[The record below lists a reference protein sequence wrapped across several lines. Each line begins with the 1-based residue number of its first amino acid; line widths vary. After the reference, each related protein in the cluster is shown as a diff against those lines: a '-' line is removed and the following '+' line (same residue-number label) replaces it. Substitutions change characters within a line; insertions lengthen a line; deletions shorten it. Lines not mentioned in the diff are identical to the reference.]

1 MKRVKIKTKQLIEA
15 VKQRPPLWDR
25 HHEMRLDRGIN
36 QMLWEEVAVII
47 GESEKILRP
56 KFKSLKDTYRREW
69 KKKRINQNYDT
80 PWIHYKQMAFLSDQ
94 IIAKDIDLSNTPHIG
109 DENIPKVE
117 IVYETIDVDEASSA
131 TPPQVKTRSK
141 NKNNQPNYQ
150 YTCNDNEAQNSDD
163 TFCENNQQFELVNVR
178 TVEEDA
184 MDCGVV
190 SNTTDT
196 YQQTEDEDM
205 CFFKSLLPHVK
216 QLSSRR
222 KLLLRMKIQEM
233 VYKEVYSN
241 DL

>member
-1 MKRVKIKTKQLIEA
+1 
-15 VKQRPPLWDR
+15 
-25 HHEMRLDRGIN
+25 
-36 QMLWEEVAVII
+36 
-47 GESEKILRP
+47 
-56 KFKSLKDTYRREW
+56 
-69 KKKRINQNYDT
+69 
-80 PWIHYKQMAFLSDQ
+80 MAFLSDQ
-94 IIAKDIDLSNTPHIG
+94 IFAKDSLNTPHIS

-117 IVYETIDVDEASSA
+117 IVYETLDVDEPPSA
-131 TPPQVKTRSK
+131 RPPHVNTRSK

-150 YTCNDNEAQNSDD
+150 YASNDNVVQNSDD
-163 TFCENNQQFELVNVR
+163 TFCDNNQQFELVNVR

-184 MDCGVV
+184 MNCGVV
-190 SNTTDT
+190 SNTTDNVHV